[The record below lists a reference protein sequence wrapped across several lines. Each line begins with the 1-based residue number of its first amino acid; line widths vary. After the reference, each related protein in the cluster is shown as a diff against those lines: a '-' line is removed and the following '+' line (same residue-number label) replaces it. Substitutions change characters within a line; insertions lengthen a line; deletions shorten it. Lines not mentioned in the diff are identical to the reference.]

1 MAPVDQAFNEW
12 SLCYLVSIFRIL
24 MPLFPGTC
32 LSQPRLS
39 GDENAPISIKL
50 TPLGSDLLGPYFG
63 GLKHYSSQRAA
74 SSIAFRH
81 FGYIMKILLPHPPST
96 SAQDVLYTFT
106 YILSYILYVFYCSFS
121 QSRVGR
127 PLNERLLHRFL

>member
-63 GLKHYSSQRAA
+63 GLKHDSSQRAA

-81 FGYIMKILLPHPPST
+81 FGYILKILLLHIYT
-96 SAQDVLYTFT
+96 KDILLKDVEITEQHKIVTRTTF
-106 YILSYILYVFYCSFS
+106 VD
-121 QSRVGR
+121 
-127 PLNERLLHRFL
+127 